1 MHIES
6 IFKLQKKAI
15 RAVTNSHYLEHTN
28 PLFQNTKLLKLQ
40 DINKLQLGCF
50 MYQFHNNHL
59 PKCFENYFIYQ
70 NQRHN
75 HNTRTSNN
83 ISVETYRTNVK
94 YFSIKVAGPL
104 FWNNLN
110 KNIKESRSIH
120 VFKNSLKKYLTE
132 QLLNIN

>member
-1 MHIES
+1 
-6 IFKLQKKAI
+6 L
-15 RAVTNSHYLEHTN
+15 AVLCTNSITIT
-28 PLFQNTKLLKLQ
+28 FQNVLKTTLF
-40 DINKLQLGCF
+40 IKIRGITIILGP
-50 MYQFHNNHL
+50 QT
-59 PKCFENYFIYQ
+59 IYL
-70 NQRHN
+70 
-75 HNTRTSNN
+75 
-83 ISVETYRTNVK
+83 SVETYRTNVK